1 MSAGVKTSN
10 KCGIN
15 QLLLTTAS
23 TNTFFR
29 FLPLKIGGDAMEFEG
44 SGVDAASCGPT
55 SSNGGGRCV
64 GLEIIVLPME
74 CDEIPLDLR
83 LLTPFGLPLTFEET
97 GATKS
102 EKFFSTIIKS

>member
-1 MSAGVKTSN
+1 MQVNTSN

-44 SGVDAASCGPT
+44 SGVDASCGPT
-55 SSNGGGRCV
+55 SSDGGGGRGCV
-64 GLEIIVLPME
+64 GLEME
-74 CDEIPLDLR
+74 
-83 LLTPFGLPLTFEET
+83 
-97 GATKS
+97 
-102 EKFFSTIIKS
+102 